1 MFSSD
6 TNSTVSFQCQPPP
19 SANHSTIATSSN
31 RNPRGRPMGSKN
43 KPKLNIMSITEPT
56 AMLSLIHVPQG
67 HDVVESIM
75 DYARREHANV
85 TILGGSGTIAR
96 VTLHNTSGGSTALTL
111 HGPFTLVSFTGTYVY
126 NDRYTLNTGATPP
139 PHMAFGISLCTAL
152 ELKSLKLWRKKD
164 RLEKEKQRIKKEAMV
179 VKLDEELSKIKEKEK
194 VLKEKY
200 NKKHGNG
207 SLSSSSKMPSLAS
220 SMCPR
225 ATTWPVESIM
235 DFARREHVNVTILGG
250 SGTIAS
256 VTLHHTSV
264 RGSTTFTLHG
274 PLALVSF
281 TGATPPLRMAFEISL
296 CTA

>member
-1 MFSSD
+1 MNTNPMMFSSD

-139 PHMAFGISLCTAL
+139 PHMAFGISLCTARGQLFQGAVGGKVIAGEAVSLTVSTFRNL
-152 ELKSLKLWRKKD
+152 EIYKCHPEVKD
-164 RLEKEKQRIKKEAMV
+164 KDKDNGASNLCGV
-179 VKLDEELSKIKEKEK
+179 VNLLS
-194 VLKEKY
+194 
-200 NKKHGNG
+200 
-207 SLSSSSKMPSLAS
+207 
-220 SMCPR
+220 
-225 ATTWPVESIM
+225 
-235 DFARREHVNVTILGG
+235 F
-250 SGTIAS
+250 
-256 VTLHHTSV
+256 
-264 RGSTTFTLHG
+264 
-274 PLALVSF
+274 
-281 TGATPPLRMAFEISL
+281 
-296 CTA
+296 